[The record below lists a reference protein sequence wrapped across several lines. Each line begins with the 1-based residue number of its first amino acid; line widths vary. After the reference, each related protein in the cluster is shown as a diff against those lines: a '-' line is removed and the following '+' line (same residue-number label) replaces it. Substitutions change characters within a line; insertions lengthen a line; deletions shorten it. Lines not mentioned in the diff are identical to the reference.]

1 MNLLSKLIPV
11 KDPWYK
17 KKFWL
22 KFHLY
27 NTIPWFSACE
37 MGQVVTRSDR
47 WIFSHVQNHTNVNAG
62 ANKNDLCNLFR
73 NLNVK

>member
-1 MNLLSKLIPV
+1 MLFKEFLAQRSPLQ
-11 KDPWYK
+11 
-17 KKFWL
+17 
-22 KFHLY
+22 H
-27 NTIPWFSACE
+27 NTLVLACE

-62 ANKNDLCNLFR
+62 ANKNDLCNLFC